1 MTTASSSTL
10 KEILSHL
17 FESTIFGVV
26 GQIPSRIGV
35 SLRRII
41 YPGVLAKLGKGVTI
55 ATGIQ
60 FYRAIKIEIHNDVL
74 LERNSSLLAGGGTIV
89 IGDRAF
95 LRENV
100 QLSCCE
106 PGGQITLDYWAR
118 IDRGVDI
125 RAHGGRIRV
134 GSQSYLGPYCCLAG
148 PGDIIIGSNCMIASQ
163 SSLYA
168 NNHKFSDLE
177 TPIAD
182 QGVTAEG
189 IVIEDDCWLG
199 TGVRVLDGVR
209 IGRGSV
215 IGAGAV
221 VTKDIPP
228 LSIAVGVPA
237 KVIGQRDRNKE
248 PIMLLNN

>member
-1 MTTASSSTL
+1 MTTASSFTV
-10 KEILSHL
+10 KEFLSYFL
-17 FESTIFGVV
+17 ESTVFGVV
-26 GQIPSRIGV
+26 GQVPSRIGV

-41 YPGVLAKLGKGVTI
+41 YPSVLAKLGRNVTI

-60 FYRAIKIEIHNDVL
+60 FYKACEIEIHNDVL

-100 QLSCCE
+100 QLSCYE
-106 PGGQITLDYWAR
+106 PGGQIILDYWAR

-125 RAHGGRIRV
+125 RAHGGCIRV

-148 PGDIIIGSNCMIASQ
+148 PGNITIGSNCMIASQ

-177 TPIAD
+177 TPIAE
-182 QGVTAEG
+182 QGITAEG

-237 KVIGQRDRNKE
+237 KVVRQRDRSKE
-248 PIMLLNN
+248 PIML